1 MSRRRRRPVRQQR
14 CGPSSAP
21 LSRFRL
27 WGGRGW
33 VDEPEK
39 EGEEAASAINVRRR
53 AARRRGTLR
62 RARVCERAGWG
73 GVEGDEGGDG
83 GVLGPWAHRSLAAA
97 HLRSTVEPPL
107 TPRVHARRLH
117 RRRGRRRRRN
127 DDGQLKNKPTKNE
140 EEEKKKLAQQ
150 RARIGPA
157 RLGSG
162 AWAPAWRRYKR
173 KRKKSKEKKGEVLG
187 KPGEIGR
194 KKKRRRVVR
203 DSGALA
209 AWRAA
214 RDPVGPAP

>member
-1 MSRRRRRPVRQQR
+1 MGRKRSGRVEKSKKCGASVVSPPASTGASAALRPFL
-14 CGPSSAP
+14 GP

-127 DDGQLKNKPTKNE
+127 DDGQ
-140 EEEKKKLAQQ
+140 
-150 RARIGPA
+150 
-157 RLGSG
+157 
-162 AWAPAWRRYKR
+162 
-173 KRKKSKEKKGEVLG
+173 
-187 KPGEIGR
+187 
-194 KKKRRRVVR
+194 
-203 DSGALA
+203 
-209 AWRAA
+209 
-214 RDPVGPAP
+214 